1 MFICEFYYSNLV
13 CLVLNYRLKLLV
25 FDIENLELKIFN
37 FYLVY
42 ICVYNVSYVLCF
54 IKYYR
59 YVESER
65 YNF

>member
-25 FDIENLELKIFN
+25 FDIENLELKIFY

-42 ICVYNVSYVLCF
+42 ICVYNVSCVLLNIMDMLEVSWTF
-54 IKYYR
+54 
-59 YVESER
+59 
-65 YNF
+65 